1 MPQAAPDALLVASDL
16 LTPEIAAE
24 LEAQGIRIPLVG
36 CDGLRLEKVPDDYR
50 TISAARRE
58 CVRRA
63 ARLLLDAM
71 DGKLTGKIG
80 RHAIEAEFR

>member
-1 MPQAAPDALLVASDL
+1 MPSPYRDGNGA
-16 LTPEIAAE
+16 
-24 LEAQGIRIPLVG
+24 VG
-36 CDGLRLEKVPDDYR
+36 GGRPGPPPP
-50 TISAARRE
+50 
-58 CVRRA
+58 

>member
-1 MPQAAPDALLVASDL
+1 MRFPNRDEDFYCYEKRISSG
-16 LTPEIAAE
+16 E
-24 LEAQGIRIPLVG
+24 LSE
-36 CDGLRLEKVPDDYR
+36 
-50 TISAARRE
+50 T
-58 CVRRA
+58 A